1 MNIYSAY
8 EILKDYVTYNDE
20 CDHCG
25 EPLTVPTKEEYE
37 AIKEALNA
45 LDEKIIGPEPEF

>member
-8 EILKDYVTYNDE
+8 EILKNYVTYNDE
-20 CDHCG
+20 SIHCG
-25 EPLTVPTKEEYE
+25 EPLAVPTKEEYE
-37 AIKEALNA
+37 SIKEALDA

>member
-1 MNIYSAY
+1 MNIYDAY

-20 CDHCG
+20 CEHCG
-25 EPLTVPTKEEYE
+25 KPLAAPTKEEYE